1 MNKKH
6 KISIIMP
13 VYNTK
18 PYLESS
24 IKSLLNQTYDN
35 WELIVVDDGSK
46 DGSSILLDDIA
57 NKQRDDRI
65 RLFHKQN
72 DGLSGARNFG
82 ISKVRGDFIVFFD
95 SDDMLEMDLLNKINL
110 SINEFSTDLVLFPYQ
125 NVDENGNQLPTRI
138 STNIYK
144 QNEKTFS
151 GNQILDLLLAE
162 KIKNY
167 AWQFAVRTRI
177 IQENNIEFPYGLLF
191 EDIATTYKIFKN
203 SERVSIINGTNYLYR
218 KHTNSIVNS
227 NLSKKSVNDYTK
239 ATKYVYDDLIATEN
253 PLIEGYYLHRLYE
266 NYRRIV
272 RRNLQSEFPTEIKYL
287 KKEMKTHFSFRNIKT
302 FSIKQ
307 KIIFLS
313 TVFVFN

>member
-1 MNKKH
+1 
-6 KISIIMP
+6 MP

-35 WELIVVDDGSK
+35 WELIVVDDGSE

-57 NKQRDDRI
+57 NKKRDGRI

-95 SDDMLEMDLLNKINL
+95 SDDMLEMDLLKKINL
-110 SINEFSTDLVLFPYQ
+110 SINEFSKDLVLFTYQ
-125 NVDENGNQLPTRI
+125 NVDENGNQLPKRI
-138 STNIYK
+138 STNICK

-151 GNQILDLLLAE
+151 ENHILDLLLAE

-191 EDIATTYKIFKN
+191 ENIATTYKIFKN

-227 NLSKKSVNDYTK
+227 NLSKKSVDDYTK
-239 ATKYVYDDLIATEN
+239 ATKCVCDDLIATEN

-272 RRNLQSEFPTEIKYL
+272 RRNLQSEFPTEIKNL

-307 KIIFLS
+307 KIIF
-313 TVFVFN
+313 